1 MQLFRQGLY
10 FQAIPVYQ
18 RVLEI
23 RRQQG
28 NQAEVARILN
38 NIGEVYLKLDENEKA
53 NQFLQ
58 SALTIRRQL
67 KDGKGEGETLNHIG
81 YVYFTKKEYDKSL
94 KLLQSALAI
103 SRRVNDRKGEGRA
116 LANIGIVYCFGFNK
130 DAEAS
135 KFLEQ
140 AFRIHQEVGDKFQA
154 GFTLP
159 NLAQI
164 YGVLNQY
171 PRAFEV
177 LEKAKLINNQI
188 DNRVAEVKRFAILS
202 WLNFRQQDKQRAIQ
216 FGEQALL
223 LARKNNLRLDELRRL
238 NWLVTVYSTTN
249 IPPQTLIDY
258 ARNAVN
264 IARELKKPKLEAEA
278 LNNLAQGY
286 ISLESY
292 DKALDILQVGVKIAR
307 EVNNFDAESL
317 ALSKLN
323 WIYTLQGKN
332 DKVIEASLRE
342 LEISRLQKDLLG
354 EVGNLISISGT
365 YNTIGEHEKG
375 LKTAQE
381 SLAVIKKVDVNT
393 LSPVQK
399 EVFDQYQF
407 NSLNVLTLIYSGLGK
422 YNLALDAAQK
432 TLAKAQ
438 SLQKPDLEVTALI
451 YLSFLYENAFINL
464 PKAIEF
470 SQRALKISRQI
481 KQPQIEVDVLNRLSD
496 IYEKQRNYQLAL
508 ETSQKSL
515 IIARQLKNALSE
527 YRILKNLSTIYRNQG
542 NYQKALEFAQ
552 QTYNFLEKTGLIG
565 FKVSAIY
572 SLSQSYLLFG
582 DTVRAEETAKQ
593 AITLA

>member
-1 MQLFRQGLY
+1 M
-10 FQAIPVYQ
+10 
-18 RVLEI
+18 
-23 RRQQG
+23 
-28 NQAEVARILN
+28 
-38 NIGEVYLKLDENEKA
+38 LDIK
-53 NQFLQ
+53 
-58 SALTIRRQL
+58 
-67 KDGKGEGETLNHIG
+67 
-81 YVYFTKKEYDKSL
+81 
-94 KLLQSALAI
+94 ALAI
-103 SRRVNDRKGEGRA
+103 NRRVNDRKGEGRT
-116 LANIGIVYCFGFNK
+116 LANIGIVYSFGFNN

-140 AFRIHQEVGDKFQA
+140 AFRIHEEVGDKYQA

-159 NLAQI
+159 NLAQM

-188 DNRVAEVKRFAILS
+188 DNSVAEVKRFAILS
-202 WLNFRQQDKQRAIQ
+202 WLHFRKQDKQRAIP

-286 ISLESY
+286 ISLENY
-292 DKALDILQVGVKIAR
+292 DKALDILQAGVKIAR

-342 LEISRLQKDLLG
+342 LEISRLQKDLLS

-470 SQRALKISRQI
+470 SQKALKISRQI

-508 ETSQKSL
+508 ETSQKAL

-527 YRILKNLSTIYRNQG
+527 YRIL
-542 NYQKALEFAQ
+542 
-552 QTYNFLEKTGLIG
+552 
-565 FKVSAIY
+565 
-572 SLSQSYLLFG
+572 
-582 DTVRAEETAKQ
+582 
-593 AITLA
+593 